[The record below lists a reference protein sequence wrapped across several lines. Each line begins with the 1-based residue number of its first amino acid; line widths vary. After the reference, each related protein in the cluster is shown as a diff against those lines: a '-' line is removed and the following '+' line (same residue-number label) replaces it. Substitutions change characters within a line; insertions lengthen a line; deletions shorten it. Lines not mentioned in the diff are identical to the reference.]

1 MAYDPNQMM
10 VNKNQV
16 PYVPTGYESLGAAIQ
31 QKQAIAK
38 ALLEQGLSQDRQ
50 MRSPFELLGHLA
62 QTWAGKSM
70 QKEAT
75 KEQTELDAKR
85 AADYQTI
92 AASVQEALARGATP
106 EQIATQYGSDPR
118 TANMPIV
125 KAMLDAYGQSM
136 KNRTEVGAPMEMTG
150 PDGKPITGAFDKAG
164 GWHPTTGLSLPGKV
178 ENVNGVAVD
187 LQHTAPGTVLPQN
200 LNDIVYRDPKT
211 GQPVV
216 NQPLVGAKESIAKAG
231 KTQVT
236 NSTYVNAMDKSF
248 GKVIPEAV
256 VADLTKSRDAA
267 LAYTQTKPELDRA
280 AEALRKGIIGGF
292 AAGTRMDVAR
302 AADFFGITGK
312 SNAERIANTQTY
324 IQNMG
329 RQTLPILQALRPAS
343 DTDVKTAQMM
353 AGGDVTLSPRA
364 MMNAI
369 NAAREAGA
377 NSVRSHKARV
387 KTLQGSF
394 GSDPQIAAGLGAF
407 DVPDIEPK
415 GPPSGVT
422 IKRIK

>member
-1 MAYDPNQMM
+1 
-10 VNKNQV
+10 
-16 PYVPTGYESLGAAIQ
+16 
-31 QKQAIAK
+31 
-38 ALLEQGLSQDRQ
+38 
-50 MRSPFELLGHLA
+50 
-62 QTWAGKSM
+62 
-70 QKEAT
+70 
-75 KEQTELDAKR
+75 
-85 AADYQTI
+85 
-92 AASVQEALARGATP
+92 
-106 EQIATQYGSDPR
+106 
-118 TANMPIV
+118 
-125 KAMLDAYGQSM
+125 
-136 KNRTEVGAPMEMTG
+136 
-150 PDGKPITGAFDKAG
+150 
-164 GWHPTTGLSLPGKV
+164 V

-216 NQPLVGAKESIAKAG
+216 NQPLVGAKESIANAG
-231 KTQVT
+231 KTQV
-236 NSTYVNAMDKSF
+236 STSTFVNAMDKSF

-267 LAYTQTKPELDRA
+267 LAYAQTKPELDRA
-280 AEALRKGIIGGF
+280 AAALKKGIIGGF

-377 NSVRSHKARV
+377 NSVRAHKARI

-407 DVPDIEPK
+407 DVPDIEPQP
-415 GPPSGVT
+415 GAGSGGVK
-422 IKRIK
+422 IRRIK